1 MGINNLIL
9 ITIRTQLLINSI
21 HFALTLI
28 DIYGTINNVK
38 KTFVPL
44 KSWILF
50 KDTLS
55 SIKLIISG

>member
-9 ITIRTQLLINSI
+9 ITVRTQLLINSI

-28 DIYGTINNVK
+28 DIYGIIDNVK